1 MKAVFP
7 IGDIRLSFM
16 GKKAVVIA
24 IGQNAVVRND
34 CVILYGD
41 S

>member
-1 MKAVFP
+1 MEAVFP
-7 IGDIRLSFM
+7 IGDIRLPLM

-24 IGQNAVVRND
+24 IGQNTVVRND
-34 CVILYGD
+34 YVILKGD